1 MTKHVDTAFERHFS
15 EPPVVAVK
23 EGRTHCEAC
32 KEPLDPNVM
41 HKCHG
46 NQEYQAPVFSSTEIT
61 EACPQCET
69 GQGKLHEVRP
79 GSFVV
84 VCATCRTYLYPD
96 YLTPK
101 NVAINS
107 WNCEAAAKSKGPVW
121 RADLPGDDERTNVI
135 PAQGI
140 VGHPDLTNYKG
151 VCPKCH
157 GGRGLIINAATGES
171 PQCDLC
177 EGTGTIPPTK
187 PEGAR

>member
-32 KEPLDPNVM
+32 KEPLDPTVM

-46 NQEYQAPVFSSTEIT
+46 NQEYQAPVFSSTEVT
-61 EACPQCET
+61 EPCPECDT
-69 GQGKLHEVRP
+69 GEGKLHEVRS

-107 WNCEAAAKSKGPVW
+107 WNFEAATKRKGVWPIW
-121 RADLPGDDERTNVI
+121 RADLPGDDERENVI
-135 PAQGI
+135 QSEAKPS
-140 VGHPDLTNYKG
+140 HPDLTNYQG
-151 VCPKCH
+151 ACPAVH
-157 GGRGLIINAATGES
+157 VEGET
-171 PQCDLC
+171 CDWC
-177 EGTGTIPPTK
+177 ENTGTIPPTK
-187 PEGAR
+187 LEGAQ